1 MSLDRHSPP
10 RHPGQPAPSRPPVLA
25 RQTAGPVQPA
35 GRPGRLAWLGP
46 FLTGR
51 TLAGALVVACL
62 LLTITLLL
70 AWLTR
75 PARSSQAVATAML
88 QVIPAATQTSTPVPD
103 AANPGSG
110 TAAPTPPA
118 GSIAKG
124 GFVQVTGTGGDGL
137 RLRDAAG
144 LNGKVVLVASEAEVF
159 KVEDGP
165 QELDGYTWWYLVG
178 PFDAQR
184 RGWAVVNYLQA
195 VQGP

>member
-1 MSLDRHSPP
+1 MSMDDPTPP
-10 RHPGQPAPSRPPVLA
+10 RRPGQPAPPRPPALVRRA
-25 RQTAGPVQPA
+25 AGSGWQA
-35 GRPGRLAWLGP
+35 GRLGRLAWLRL

-51 TLAGALVVACL
+51 TLAGAVVFACL
-62 LLTITLLL
+62 LLTVTLLL

-75 PARSSQAVATAML
+75 PARSNRAVATAML
-88 QVIPAATQTSTPVPD
+88 QIIPAATQTPTPAPD

-110 TAAPTPPA
+110 TAAPTPLPGA
-118 GSIAKG
+118 IAQG

-144 LNGKVVLVASEAEVF
+144 LSGKVVLVASEAEVF

-165 QELDGYTWWYLVG
+165 KELDGYTWWYLVG